1 FIPGVLLY
9 VLLASVC
16 WGTSWCSLAVP
27 TKWEDLFGLAGAA
40 ALAFPYCASRVRNKM
55 NQFYLDQVNENLVQ
69 KLTVPFANDPTV
81 PRGLTWRHI
90 DPVFYNLV
98 NSDKA
103 LTHHARRAFRNGAL
117 WTSAADLRAISLI
130 GILVFVGA
138 LLIEQSF
145 EAAYFPPHR
154 AVIGILTCI
163 LLASLSFPIS
173 SALTRKQIAI
183 GNKQVDH
190 IMTHV

>member
-1 FIPGVLLY
+1 MSYETLGWIRYFIPGVLLY

-40 ALAFPYCASRVRNKM
+40 ALAFPYSASCVRNKM

-90 DPVFYNLV
+90 DP
-98 NSDKA
+98 
-103 LTHHARRAFRNGAL
+103 GM
-117 WTSAADLRAISLI
+117 LRL
-130 GILVFVGA
+130 GR
-138 LLIEQSF
+138 LLIKS
-145 EAAYFPPHR
+145 R
-154 AVIGILTCI
+154 LVT
-163 LLASLSFPIS
+163 
-173 SALTRKQIAI
+173 T
-183 GNKQVDH
+183 
-190 IMTHV
+190 T